1 MIDINYFK
9 DLLESIHDYRKI
21 ILLCFII
28 KQDINILKEFG
39 MSEDFVNKL
48 YKEFKNTAEKELDNY
63 NSHLKNLE
71 EAIIEK
77 ILDI

>member
-39 MSEDFVNKL
+39 MSEDFINKL
-48 YKEFKNTAEKELDNY
+48 YKEFKNIAEKELDNY
-63 NSHLKNLE
+63 NSHIKNLE
-71 EAIIEK
+71 ESVIEK

>member
-21 ILLCFII
+21 ILLCLII

-39 MSEDFVNKL
+39 MSEDFINKL
-48 YKEFKNTAEKELDNY
+48 YNEF
-63 NSHLKNLE
+63 
-71 EAIIEK
+71 
-77 ILDI
+77 